1 MPAGGC
7 GRQLRAAPGCGG
19 QVSAR
24 VHEAGREGRAR
35 ARRGLSPLLS
45 GGAEGPRG
53 RGRGRCR
60 RRCRRRFGRLP
71 SAPAAAPRGFFSLP
85 RGRGKAGSRGSPQ
98 RGAVEGGGGA
108 LRGAPE
114 VKGGGTGVSQ
124 PGCGAACCQI
134 RRALIC
140 CYLFCLKSKARG
152 LCWVPAV
159 RVLGQAAFPALWC
172 FCSGAVSGCF
182 FSLLLGCLLDELV
195 CFVLGTGT
203 HTHLAGQLLALQ
215 SCSPASPSPS
225 GTPLRAAVS
234 ACPSIAPE
242 DGEALPLLHRTRLCL
257 TSAVGFRASA
267 FLT

>member
-1 MPAGGC
+1 MSPLRAAPAASPQPQPQPLGVFFPPQRPGEGGQPRVSSAGGC
-7 GRQLRAAPGCGG
+7 G
-19 QVSAR
+19 
-24 VHEAGREGRAR
+24 GRR
-35 ARRGLSPLLS
+35 
-45 GGAEGPRG
+45 
-53 RGRGRCR
+53 
-60 RRCRRRFGRLP
+60 
-71 SAPAAAPRGFFSLP
+71 
-85 RGRGKAGSRGSPQ
+85 
-98 RGAVEGGGGA
+98 GA

-114 VKGGGTGVSQ
+114 VKGGGAGVSEL
-124 PGCGAACCQI
+124 GCGAACCQI

-140 CYLFCLKSKARG
+140 CYLFCLKSRARG

-159 RVLGQAAFPALWC
+159 RVLGQAAFPASWC